1 MSNENKI
8 KILVVDDSDIIRYSL
23 KNFFSDYNF
32 EVITCTDGL
41 EGIQKV
47 QEHKPSIIFLDLMM
61 PNLDGVRMLQV
72 IKMIEEVKK
81 IPVIVISGNT
91 NRTNVLAS
99 IEAGADRVMSKP
111 LQKEIIIKNVT
122 ELLGPG
128 FLQKAKKA
136 KTFSSS
142 ETEEIKRKLVG
153 LFLKSYQV
161 KKETIIEALEHNDK
175 DSLRFIVHE
184 FKGAGGS
191 IGYPQLTVISGI
203 IEDQLGGTSINWEQI
218 KNMCSQVFK
227 IINEIKDSIP
237 EIEK

>member
-8 KILVVDDSDIIRYSL
+8 KILVVDDSDIIRFSL

-41 EGIQKV
+41 EGIQKA

-61 PNLDGVRMLQV
+61 PNLDGVKMLQV
-72 IKMIEEVKK
+72 IKMIEEVKR

-136 KTFSSS
+136 KTFSNS
-142 ETEEIKRKLVG
+142 ETDEIRKKLVG
-153 LFLKSYQV
+153 LFLKSYPV
-161 KKETIIEALEHNDK
+161 KKEAILEALERNDK
-175 DSLRFIVHE
+175 DALRFIVHE

-203 IEDQLGGTSINWEQI
+203 VEDQLGGTIINWEQM
-218 KNMCSQVFK
+218 KNMCSQIFK
-227 IINEIKDSIP
+227 IVSEIEESIS